1 MELIRQNY
9 DENRKW
15 DRKSITEANALLQ
28 NISSSPFLVSLSCAQ
43 FLFRFTS
50 IVAKLLHSQIM
61 NVVKDTLKA
70 FNDFKKYEVMF
81 FDMYKYIYSE
91 SLFSTLYVEIK
102 HKC

>member
-1 MELIRQNY
+1 
-9 DENRKW
+9 
-15 DRKSITEANALLQ
+15 
-28 NISSSPFLVSLSCAQ
+28 
-43 FLFRFTS
+43 
-50 IVAKLLHSQIM
+50 M